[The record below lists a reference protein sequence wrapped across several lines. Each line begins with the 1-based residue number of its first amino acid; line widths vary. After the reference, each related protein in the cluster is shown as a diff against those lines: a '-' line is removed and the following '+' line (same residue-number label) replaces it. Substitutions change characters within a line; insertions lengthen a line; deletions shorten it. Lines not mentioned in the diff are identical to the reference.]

1 MNLGSTNMDASQVRD
16 GSTGFNRRQNAERV
30 TAIYRESYAAAYA
43 SLYVE
48 PWRRKHELN
57 LRNLAQILDALPVA
71 QPSWLDLACGQAWHF
86 ARFGGRARMYGLDL
100 SPAQLARARLSAPT
114 AAFVCADM
122 VEAPFLYGSFDL
134 VTMFWA
140 GYCYLDSAER
150 TEALVRNA
158 MRWLRPGGMLYIEVL
173 LARDLASFNESH
185 FSRMNGFTVTPRT
198 RDYEQWVYDDFGGR
212 HWMTSP
218 PLPFF
223 LNIVTPESE
232 EIEAKHDAGFM
243 VHLIASKRR

>member
-1 MNLGSTNMDASQVRD
+1 MLSA
-16 GSTGFNRRQNAERV
+16 
-30 TAIYRESYAAAYA
+30 
-43 SLYVE
+43 
-48 PWRRKHELN
+48 
-57 LRNLAQILDALPVA
+57 
-71 QPSWLDLACGQAWHF
+71 LACYQVDHETSVVLF
-86 ARFGGRARMYGLDL
+86 
-100 SPAQLARARLSAPT
+100 
-114 AAFVCADM
+114 
-122 VEAPFLYGSFDL
+122 EAPFLYGSFDL

-158 MRWLRPGGMLYIEVL
+158 MCWLRPGGMLYIEVL

-198 RDYEQWVYDDFGGR
+198 RDYEQWVYDEFGGR

-232 EIEAKHDAGFM
+232 EIEATISAQTKAAVGALTARVALAAG
-243 VHLIASKRR
+243 R

>member
-1 MNLGSTNMDASQVRD
+1 
-16 GSTGFNRRQNAERV
+16 
-30 TAIYRESYAAAYA
+30 
-43 SLYVE
+43 
-48 PWRRKHELN
+48 
-57 LRNLAQILDALPVA
+57 
-71 QPSWLDLACGQAWHF
+71 
-86 ARFGGRARMYGLDL
+86 
-100 SPAQLARARLSAPT
+100 
-114 AAFVCADM
+114 
-122 VEAPFLYGSFDL
+122 LYGSFDL

-232 EIEAKHDAGFM
+232 RDRSKARRWFHGPLDSKQAQ
-243 VHLIASKRR
+243 IASNICGSLRQVRDKR